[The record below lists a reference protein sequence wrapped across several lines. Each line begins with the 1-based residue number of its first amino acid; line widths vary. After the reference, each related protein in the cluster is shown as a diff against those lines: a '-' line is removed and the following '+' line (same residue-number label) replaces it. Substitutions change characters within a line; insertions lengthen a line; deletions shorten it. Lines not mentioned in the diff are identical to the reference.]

1 MLRSSLF
8 RFVGYLL
15 ALCYLS
21 EHLTIISLICQFRIH
36 YYFSFVNI
44 QEKSTFIS
52 NKKECELIIKE
63 WKTFSVWGIDQTLSK
78 MFPDISNPTLS
89 GKIVFL
95 WRIIN
100 FQKIYSEERYI
111 LDISTHRRL
120 TDCSGHHHWTAL
132 IIDLQILTNFWKSLY
147 FIICLMTSLKY
158 FNIIIMTS
166 NYGASYFI
174 FIPFNIFLLYIHI
187 YYKYPLSHYME
198 LGNDST
204 FYR

>member
-15 ALCYLS
+15 ALYYLS

-120 TDCSGHHHWTAL
+120 IDWSPLGVSLFPLFFWHTWIYMSNTYTNNIYNWQFAEKWANFLRRFAL
-132 IIDLQILTNFWKSLY
+132 IWWWGSTNTTT
-147 FIICLMTSLKY
+147 TSTVRRKKMAHFPANCQL
-158 FNIIIMTS
+158 
-166 NYGASYFI
+166 
-174 FIPFNIFLLYIHI
+174 
-187 YYKYPLSHYME
+187 
-198 LGNDST
+198 
-204 FYR
+204 